1 MAFCSN
7 CGHPLPEGTK
17 FCTECGAPVSAAQP
31 TPDPAPAAQPAPEES
46 SAFPFE
52 PAAPAPSVP
61 AGETAPQPTFTA
73 RPAPS
78 AGDTANGSAPNGPV
92 TPPPAAPAGGAYF
105 TPAPIPGA
113 KAPRREGG
121 RKTGLIIGIA
131 AGAVL
136 AVAAVVVLIV
146 TLGGRKTTAPAPKSA
161 LAAAP
166 AETEA
171 PDTGSLSDLIRP
183 DLTEPQEPAAI
194 APAAA
199 TPAAPAPTQ
208 TPAETDAATEDF
220 AALLNAYKSVVD
232 SIIGETT
239 DTGYA
244 SEHNCGYLWDYDG
257 DSYPEMV
264 LLYSRDGTELHALIA
279 RRTDDSRTP
288 RCMDILLCYLAGG
301 ADGAIASGTLDG
313 EPVLHLLYNNFDGDG
328 QQVGTDYV
336 FSLANTDITQLY
348 ELEWTADS
356 EGYIQTCSVMSP
368 DGSVQS
374 TDTDEFMRIYGA
386 MEYYEADY
394 NKTELGIALADMFS
408 DEAMQEYFR

>member
-105 TPAPIPGA
+105 TPTPIPGA

-136 AVAAVVVLIV
+136 AVAAVVILIV

-208 TPAETDAATEDF
+208 SPAETDAA
-220 AALLNAYKSVVD
+220 
-232 SIIGETT
+232 
-239 DTGYA
+239 
-244 SEHNCGYLWDYDG
+244 
-257 DSYPEMV
+257 
-264 LLYSRDGTELHALIA
+264 
-279 RRTDDSRTP
+279 TDDSRTP

-301 ADGAIASGTLDG
+301 ADGAIASGTLNG

-328 QQVGTDYV
+328 QQIGTDYV

-386 MEYYEADY
+386 MEYYEAVYGD
-394 NKTELGIALADMFS
+394 TELGIALADMFS

>member
-1 MAFCSN
+1 M
-7 CGHPLPEGTK
+7 P
-17 FCTECGAPVSAAQP
+17 
-31 TPDPAPAAQPAPEES
+31 
-46 SAFPFE
+46 
-52 PAAPAPSVP
+52 
-61 AGETAPQPTFTA
+61 
-73 RPAPS
+73 
-78 AGDTANGSAPNGPV
+78 
-92 TPPPAAPAGGAYF
+92 
-105 TPAPIPGA
+105 
-113 KAPRREGG
+113 
-121 RKTGLIIGIA
+121 
-131 AGAVL
+131 
-136 AVAAVVVLIV
+136 
-146 TLGGRKTTAPAPKSA
+146 
-161 LAAAP
+161 
-166 AETEA
+166 
-171 PDTGSLSDLIRP
+171 
-183 DLTEPQEPAAI
+183 
-194 APAAA
+194 
-199 TPAAPAPTQ
+199 
-208 TPAETDAATEDF
+208 
-220 AALLNAYKSVVD
+220 LLNAYKSVVD